1 MLACRRLSASFLLLA
16 PVTCVPGMLYAKEI
30 IERYDHKGG
39 ARVTKEIFAEDLNMM
54 KNLAEN
60 GFQVNETCSHD
71 LCVAPVPLASRRAE
85 TDKWK
90 QQVEE
95 EVQRLEKETAQ
106 ANAER
111 AEAEQR
117 RADAERLRAEA
128 QKRQREE
135 EARRRAAEEEER
147 RSRFRFRSS
156 GDPMLCA
163 YSSSG
168 EVVEK
173 SCVNY
178 TGPAVVTCYD
188 NQGIQRIIWV
198 GVSDEDG
205 SNKQGEDAWWV
216 AETVALN
223 VANGTWSY
231 EDVTGKHVAD
241 VSCDTAEGGTA
252 MVTESPPMD
261 FLKTFQKSS
270 KTFLVHTMQPRI
282 IPGPKYS
289 FMEDM
294 LSRDKLADLVYD
306 EQNARE
312 WLNAFLM
319 MLGYATEHNVHSKAL
334 GEIAKYAVIYGVSQ
348 AKKAQAA
355 SKRQHAWLSTGVSV

>member
-1 MLACRRLSASFLLLA
+1 MTFWRLSVNFLVLSHVQSA
-16 PVTCVPGMLYAKEI
+16 MGMLYAQEI
-30 IERYDHKGG
+30 IGRYDHKGG
-39 ARVTKEIFAEDLNMM
+39 VRVTKEIFAQDLNIM

-60 GFQVNETCSHD
+60 GFRVNETCSHD
-71 LCVAPVPLASRRAE
+71 LCVAPVPLAARRAE
-85 TDKWK
+85 TDKLK

-95 EVQRLEKETAQ
+95 EVRRLEKETAQ

-128 QKRQREE
+128 QQRQREAE
-135 EARRRAAEEEER
+135 SRRRAAEEEQ
-147 RSRFRFRSS
+147 SRFRFSS
-156 GDPMLCA
+156 RGDPVLCA
-163 YSSSG
+163 YNSAG
-168 EVVEK
+168 EVLEK

-178 TGPAVVTCYD
+178 TGPAVVTCYND
-188 NQGIQRIIWV
+188 QGLQRIIWV

-205 SNKQGEDAWWV
+205 SNRQGDDAWWV

-223 VANGTWSY
+223 VATGTWSY
-231 EDVTGKHVAD
+231 EDVTGKHIAD
-241 VSCDTAEGGTA
+241 VSCDTAEGGSA
-252 MVTESPPMD
+252 RVKESPPMD

-294 LSRDKLADLVYD
+294 LNRDKLADLVYD
-306 EQNARE
+306 EQNAKE

-334 GEIAKYAVIYGVSQ
+334 GEIAKYTVLYGVSQ
-348 AKKAQAA
+348 AQKAQA
-355 SKRQHAWLSTGVSV
+355 SSQRQHAWLSTGVSV

>member
-1 MLACRRLSASFLLLA
+1 MRRLQ
-16 PVTCVPGMLYAKEI
+16 T
-30 IERYDHKGG
+30 
-39 ARVTKEIFAEDLNMM
+39 
-54 KNLAEN
+54 
-60 GFQVNETCSHD
+60 
-71 LCVAPVPLASRRAE
+71 E
-85 TDKWK
+85 TDK
-90 QQVEE
+90 
-95 EVQRLEKETAQ
+95 
-106 ANAER
+106 ANADR

-117 RADAERLRAEA
+117 RADAERLRKEA
-128 QKRQREE
+128 QNRQREA
-135 EARRRAAEEEER
+135 EARKRAAEEEER
-147 RSRFRFRSS
+147 RSRFRFSS
-156 GDPMLCA
+156 RGDPMLCA

-168 EVVEK
+168 EVLEK

-188 NQGIQRIIWV
+188 NQGLQRIIWV

-205 SNKQGEDAWWV
+205 SNRQGEDAWWV

-241 VSCDTAEGGTA
+241 VSCDGAEGGSA
-252 MVTESPPMD
+252 VVKESPPMD

-319 MLGYATEHNVHSKAL
+319 MLGYATENNIHSKAL
-334 GEIAKYAVIYGVSQ
+334 GEIAKYTVIYGVSQ
-348 AKKAQAA
+348 AKKAQDA
-355 SKRQHAWLSTGVSV
+355 SKRQRAWLSTGVSV